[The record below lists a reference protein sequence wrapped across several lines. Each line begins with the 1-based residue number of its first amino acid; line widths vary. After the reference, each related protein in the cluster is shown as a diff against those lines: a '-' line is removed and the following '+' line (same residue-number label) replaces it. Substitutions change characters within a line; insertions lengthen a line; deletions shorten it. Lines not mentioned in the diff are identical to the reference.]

1 MCKDVLLPK
10 KYLPWIRLKPRVLA
24 LLMESVSFRIFLLS
38 LFSSSFLFFL
48 GPHLQHM
55 EVSRLGVELELQLLA
70 YATATAMR
78 DPSHVWDLHHSSRQC
93 QILNL
98 LGEARHRTSI
108 LMVPSRIR
116 FHCTTTGTPAFTFF
130 SV

>member
-10 KYLPWIRLKPRVLA
+10 KYLTWIRLKPRVLA

-55 EVSRLGVELELQLLA
+55 EVSRLGVEWELQLLA
-70 YATATAMR
+70 YTIATATQNS
-78 DPSHVWDLHHSSRQC
+78 SHICNLHHSSGQH
-93 QILNL
+93 QILNPL
-98 LGEARHRTSI
+98 SKARD
-108 LMVPSRIR
+108 
-116 FHCTTTGTPAFTFF
+116 
-130 SV
+130 